1 MKKEKFIP
9 KLIFFLLGM
18 AIIQLGVVIFLLSG
32 AGSDPFTVFTQGL
45 SKALSVSN
53 KFLVTEVKSSLV
65 PNDFTIPS
73 LYIEI
78 VSSVAIIPTFKS
90 SSM

>member
-1 MKKEKFIP
+1 MKKEKLIP

-45 SKALSVSN
+45 SKALSVWNFCTCFSCRPYYRCN
-53 KFLVTEVKSSLV
+53 HGNIT
-65 PNDFTIPS
+65 
-73 LYIEI
+73 
-78 VSSVAIIPTFKS
+78 
-90 SSM
+90 